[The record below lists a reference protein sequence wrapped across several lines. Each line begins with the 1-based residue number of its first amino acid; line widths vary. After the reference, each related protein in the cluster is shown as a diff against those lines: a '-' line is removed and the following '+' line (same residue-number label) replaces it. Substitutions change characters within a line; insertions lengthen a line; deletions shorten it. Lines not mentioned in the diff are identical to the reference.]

1 MASLLLLPD
10 DERVRREEL
19 LSRGSRESVKGGRGE
34 SCEERERFQRVGPC
48 GHGQA
53 IWRPLICDGRILT

>member
-10 DERVRREEL
+10 DERVRGKGL
-19 LSRGSRESVKGGRGE
+19 LSRGSREPVQGGRRE
-34 SCEERERFQRVGPC
+34 SREERECFQRVGPC

-53 IWRPLICDGRILT
+53 IWRPLICDGRILM